1 MRNLPTWVLFVLI
14 ALVATPAAATVV
26 PETKCAAAKIGAA
39 AKSGDGKAGCTVK
52 AALGSV
58 ATDPTCLVKAD
69 LRLERSFLTAE
80 GKGGCAATGNAW
92 YVGGILDGITTF
104 AEDRLGDDGS
114 SASLK
119 CAAAR
124 RKAAG
129 KLFSAALGCHSKGV
143 LKGSTTQEINV
154 CIFGAL
160 GKFSDAFARPAAAG
174 GCATL
179 ADEVETANSVIAIAN
194 AVVAGVSESP
204 AVPSPTPT
212 PTPTPGSASFAS
224 DVQPIFT
231 ARCSGCHGSVGPS
244 EDLDLTSGHAWANLV
259 NVASSECTSTKL
271 VEPSSAAT
279 SYLVKKIEGSGSCL
293 SGSRMPLGGPYLS
306 STQIQAI
313 RAWIDQG
320 ALDD

>member
-1 MRNLPTWVLFVLI
+1 M
-14 ALVATPAAATVV
+14 
-26 PETKCAAAKIGAA
+26 
-39 AKSGDGKAGCTVK
+39 
-52 AALGSV
+52 
-58 ATDPTCLVKAD
+58 
-69 LRLERSFLTAE
+69 
-80 GKGGCAATGNAW
+80 
-92 YVGGILDGITTF
+92 
-104 AEDRLGDDGS
+104 
-114 SASLK
+114 
-119 CAAAR
+119 
-124 RKAAG
+124 
-129 KLFSAALGCHSKGV
+129 
-143 LKGSTTQEINV
+143 
-154 CIFGAL
+154 
-160 GKFSDAFARPAAAG
+160 
-174 GCATL
+174 
-179 ADEVETANSVIAIAN
+179 IAIAN
-194 AVVAGVSESP
+194 AVVTGVSESP
-204 AVPSPTPT
+204 AVPT

-293 SGSRMPLGGPYLS
+293 SGGRMPLGGPYLS